1 MDQTG
6 SKRRSELSPSGICC
20 QLPPL
25 AALQTARIQVAAC
38 WRSKDSAQ
46 RHGLE
51 DWDQSTD
58 SLSGEERVARGLSV
72 VLCQVVV
79 WSSLYHS
86 RRTRRGWSSGLQRLL
101 IVIRVFFFSFPFL
114 AFPTFL
120 TTYTRDTFCLL
131 PPFLTFASDPGHWVL
146 SSTRFGRPSSQVH
159 FGGVWLQ
166 FSLRSVRSVPF
177 RADPGGCF
185 PFLFGPT
192 SEVSVCRITLT
203 LFGFLLPASG
213 VGFLR
218 YLFSRS

>member
-1 MDQTG
+1 MLSFWFRPGLKTWRSIFVACVFDLDHCVDQTG

-120 TTYTRDTFCLL
+120 TTYTQDTFCLL
-131 PPFLTFASDPGHWVL
+131 PPFFD
-146 SSTRFGRPSSQVH
+146 FCE
-159 FGGVWLQ
+159 
-166 FSLRSVRSVPF
+166 RSR
-177 RADPGGCF
+177 
-185 PFLFGPT
+185 
-192 SEVSVCRITLT
+192 TLG
-203 LFGFLLPASG
+203 LK
-213 VGFLR
+213 
-218 YLFSRS
+218 

>member
-1 MDQTG
+1 M
-6 SKRRSELSPSGICC
+6 
-20 QLPPL
+20 
-25 AALQTARIQVAAC
+25 
-38 WRSKDSAQ
+38 
-46 RHGLE
+46 GLC
-51 DWDQSTD
+51 
-58 SLSGEERVARGLSV
+58 R
-72 VLCQVVV
+72 VVV
-79 WSSLYHS
+79 WSSVYLS
-86 RRTRRGWSSGLQRLL
+86 RRTRRGWSSGLQRHL

-131 PPFLTFASDPGHWVL
+131 PPLLTFASDPGHWVL

-166 FSLRSVRSVPF
+166 LSLRSVRSVPF
-177 RADPGGCF
+177 RADPGVVF

>member
-1 MDQTG
+1 MLSFWFRPGLKTWRSIFVACVIDPGSLVDQTG

-101 IVIRVFFFSFPFL
+101 IVIRVFFSFPFL

-120 TTYTRDTFCLL
+120 TTYTRDT
-131 PPFLTFASDPGHWVL
+131 SV
-146 SSTRFGRPSSQVH
+146 
-159 FGGVWLQ
+159 
-166 FSLRSVRSVPF
+166 FSLPF
-177 RADPGGCF
+177 RSCER
-185 PFLFGPT
+185 
-192 SEVSVCRITLT
+192 SRTLG
-203 LFGFLLPASG
+203 L
-213 VGFLR
+213 V
-218 YLFSRS
+218 

>member
-1 MDQTG
+1 MPVV
-6 SKRRSELSPSGICC
+6 SCPRSPARR
-20 QLPPL
+20 
-25 AALQTARIQVAAC
+25 TTHTQVAAC
-38 WRSKDSAQ
+38 RRSQDSAQ
-46 RHGLE
+46 RRELK
-51 DWDQSTD
+51 DWDQRTD

-86 RRTRRGWSSGLQRLL
+86 RRTRRGWSSGLQRHL
-101 IVIRVFFFSFPFL
+101 IVIRVFFFSFPLL

-166 FSLRSVRSVPF
+166 LSLRSVRSVPF
-177 RADPGGCF
+177 RVDP
-185 PFLFGPT
+185 
-192 SEVSVCRITLT
+192 
-203 LFGFLLPASG
+203 G
-213 VGFLR
+213 VGFLS
-218 YLFSRS
+218 FSDLLVR

>member
-1 MDQTG
+1 MRSIFVACVFDPGSLCGSDREQT
-6 SKRRSELSPSGICC
+6 KIRTITLWYLLSVASACG
-20 QLPPL
+20 
-25 AALQTARIQVAAC
+25 AANCPIQVAAC
-38 WRSKDSAQ
+38 WRSQHSAQ

-79 WSSLYHS
+79 WSSFYQS

-166 FSLRSVRSVPF
+166 LSLRSVRSVPF
-177 RADPGGCF
+177 RADPGVV
-185 PFLFGPT
+185 FLSF
-192 SEVSVCRITLT
+192 SD
-203 LFGFLLPASG
+203 LL
-213 VGFLR
+213 VR
-218 YLFSRS
+218 